1 MVIGDLQSYM
11 AGEFSLADAVRE
23 LREARNQVRV
33 RDRQITE
40 LTALINS
47 LQININDLIEEN
59 GDLRLEYIYCYS
71 WVRIYLLLH

>member
-1 MVIGDLQSYM
+1 M

-71 WVRIYLLLH
+71 